1 MEDKVPKT
9 NVKVRLVGEDGNAYF
24 IMGRVQKALK
34 RAGHE
39 DLAEA
44 YITEA
49 MSGDYNHLLQTTM
62 DYVDTSGDDED
73 WDDDQDWESL
83 RIGG

>member
-1 MEDKVPKT
+1 MPKT

-39 DLAEA
+39 DLAKA